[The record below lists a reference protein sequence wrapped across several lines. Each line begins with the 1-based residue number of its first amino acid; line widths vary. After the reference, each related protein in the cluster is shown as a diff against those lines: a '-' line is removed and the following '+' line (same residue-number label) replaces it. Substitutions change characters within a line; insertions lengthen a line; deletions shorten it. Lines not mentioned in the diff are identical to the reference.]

1 MVYIAKSKS
10 NWNYE
15 SFLTYGQFKNN
26 SSRISDGNTASYNN
40 SAYGARFR
48 VSRVLNGIQAKGQLA
63 AYIDL
68 HYLQLTQ
75 DAYKESGTNIN
86 VDAAN
91 MNLLQLPVGLIW
103 SRTYK
108 QKSGVAIT
116 PELGAAYVFNLGNR
130 YADLQCYT
138 EASTVPEHVYSQ
150 NFGGGTAK
158 LSMGIRTTFSRTL
171 DMSLKYDREI

>member
-86 VDAAN
+86 VDA
-91 MNLLQLPVGLIW
+91 
-103 SRTYK
+103 
-108 QKSGVAIT
+108 IT

-150 NFGGGTAK
+150 NLGGGTAK
-158 LSMGIRTTFSRTL
+158 LSMGIKTTFSRTL
-171 DMSLKYDREI
+171 DMSLKYDREIRNKNSSFLFDLKYKF